1 MKYKRE
7 DNFKRVSWLAS
18 ELKPIKS
25 SGWKSK
31 EYRLF
36 KSENIFIDNLE
47 RVARVLQLKG
57 CNREDKFKR
66 VAS

>member
-7 DNFKRVSWLAS
+7 DHFKRISWVAS

-31 EYRLF
+31 EYGLF
-36 KSENIFIDNLE
+36 KSENISIDNLE
-47 RVARVLQLKG
+47 RVAGVLQLKG
-57 CNREDKFKR
+57 CKREDKFKR